1 MSSSGDPESSLSWTR
16 DGHFVARTKGNRV
29 VIADARNGFLDVAS
43 LDTGGYV
50 RCIAF
55 CTTKD
60 KSNTL
65 AVVNTAGYLF
75 VLELTFADSN
85 CTLGIK
91 HSSFIEE
98 NLWVVAWSSGEFF
111 DAVFFSLA
119 DGFDGIKFLSSAFVS
134 VSQMVNYLPQ
144 EERERYC
151 TFSLHRTLKESVIR

>member
-1 MSSSGDPESSLSWTR
+1 M
-16 DGHFVARTKGNRV
+16 
-29 VIADARNGFLDVAS
+29 
-43 LDTGGYV
+43 DTGGYV

-85 CTLGIK
+85 CTLEIK

-98 NLWVVAWSSGEFF
+98 NLWVVAWSSGELF
-111 DAVFFSLA
+111 DAVLFFGRWL
-119 DGFDGIKFLSSAFVS
+119 
-134 VSQMVNYLPQ
+134 
-144 EERERYC
+144 
-151 TFSLHRTLKESVIR
+151 